1 MKMFKV
7 TAKCGHVGR
16 NHYVVKNFPV
26 QASNGREAAKIARDL
41 PRVKHHHK
49 DAIIN
54 VEETT
59 LSEYYLLI
67 QQNCNDP
74 YFRCHNVQ
82 DQRCYEEVVFSEDI
96 KVEPVFEDRKKIVYY
111 GKEVLRN
118 PKRFMRNVYYTERY
132 AI

>member
-1 MKMFKV
+1 MTKSLGGCIMKMFKV

-54 VEETT
+54 VEEIT

-96 KVEPVFEDRKKIVYY
+96 KSNRFLKTEKRLFTMAKKC
-111 GKEVLRN
+111 
-118 PKRFMRNVYYTERY
+118 
-132 AI
+132 

>member
-54 VEETT
+54 VEEITF
-59 LSEYYLLI
+59 SEYYLLI
-67 QQNCNDP
+67 QQNN
-74 YFRCHNVQ
+74 
-82 DQRCYEEVVFSEDI
+82 SSTG
-96 KVEPVFEDRKKIVYY
+96 EPAGWWYRTASGDMLFA
-111 GKEVLRN
+111 
-118 PKRFMRNVYYTERY
+118 F
-132 AI
+132 